1 MIIADRIDKYELQYW
16 VHDHK
21 LRNRVLNSRVDSCE
35 KNKSAHWRVKGG
47 PHHAKAVVL
56 FFFLCLFLAELQTKI
71 TMYGLR
77 IVCFLLLNAFLG
89 GNIQKLRWQ
98 KEVGHGGSG
107 IYEMV
112 SAIVHKVLYSKNQ
125 GVGRGWSN
133 LVNAFRCIPMS
144 YEICNLLEGPDSV
157 CYGSLLVSEV
167 PDTSSITGSGSLV
180 NLHLEMV
187 GTEFTMIFQL

>member
-56 FFFLCLFLAELQTKI
+56 FFFCVFFWLNCKRKSLCMALELFVFTAKCIFRGEYPKTTLTK
-71 TMYGLR
+71 R
-77 IVCFLLLNAFLG
+77 G
-89 GNIQKLRWQ
+89 G
-98 KEVGHGGSG
+98 GHGGSG

-144 YEICNLLEGPDSV
+144 YEIWRIYWKALILSATGV
-157 CYGSLLVSEV
+157 CLYQRSRTPV
-167 PDTSSITGSGSLV
+167 P
-180 NLHLEMV
+180 
-187 GTEFTMIFQL
+187 